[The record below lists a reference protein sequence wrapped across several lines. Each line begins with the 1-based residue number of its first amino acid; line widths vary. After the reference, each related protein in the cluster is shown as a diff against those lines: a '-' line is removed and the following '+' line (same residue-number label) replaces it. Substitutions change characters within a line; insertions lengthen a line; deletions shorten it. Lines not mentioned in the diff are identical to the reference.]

1 MSSLQPG
8 ENDTTELEETKGSEY
23 LSEDLTLL
31 NKGLIQ
37 TDYIGGQWDKFESKR
52 RLSRARLC

>member
-1 MSSLQPG
+1 MSSLQPR
-8 ENDTTELEETKGSEY
+8 ENDTTELVEIKNFEY

-37 TDYIGGQWDKFESKR
+37 TDYMGG
-52 RLSRARLC
+52 

>member
-8 ENDTTELEETKGSEY
+8 KNDTTELEETKGSEY

-37 TDYIGGQWDKFESKR
+37 TDYIGGQWDKFEPKR

>member
-1 MSSLQPG
+1 MSFFQPG
-8 ENDTTELEETKGSEY
+8 ENDTTKLGETKGSEY

-37 TDYIGGQWDKFESKR
+37 TDYMGGQWDRFEPKR
-52 RLSRARLC
+52 KLGRAKLC

>member
-1 MSSLQPG
+1 MSSFQPG
-8 ENDTTELEETKGSEY
+8 ENDTTKLGETKGFEY

-37 TDYIGGQWDKFESKR
+37 TDYMGGQ
-52 RLSRARLC
+52 